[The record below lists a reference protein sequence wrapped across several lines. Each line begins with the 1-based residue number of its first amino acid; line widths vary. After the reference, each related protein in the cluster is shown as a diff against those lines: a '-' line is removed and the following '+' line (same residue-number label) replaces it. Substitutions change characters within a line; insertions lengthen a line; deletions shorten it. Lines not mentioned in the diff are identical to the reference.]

1 MNGIEITKKLPYVY
15 VKINNIS
22 NDLDYYKFE
31 NLWLDLYKDKK
42 KFIFIIKI
50 NNLGTINMIYAY
62 KMVNLIQRLKKE
74 EIQYLDY
81 SILIV
86 NGYIIRN
93 ILNIIFK
100 LASPV
105 APIYIV
111 DKNDY
116 TSDLINDIKNKK
128 ELNSSI
134 SYVSP

>member
-22 NDLDYYKFE
+22 NDVDYYKFE

-42 KFIFIIKI
+42 KFKFIIQI
-50 NNLGTINMIYAY
+50 NELGNINMIYAY

-93 ILNIIFK
+93 ILNIVFK

-111 DKNDY
+111 DKSDY
-116 TSDLINDIKNKK
+116 YQGLISDIKNKK
-128 ELNSSI
+128 ELKSSI